1 MAGPMARVGGFMLGL
16 CFLSKRR
23 ALSRAVARR
32 VTSRV
37 LGMCLASSA
46 LGNAAD
52 SAPGAASTGSYQA
65 PATCPSRDEFLRE
78 VLARTSPEAQSVGR
92 SIAQQASIAIHT
104 DASIVRGKL
113 WSAGVEP
120 REVVGATCAEVV
132 QALALVVALQA
143 KRAVQSPG
151 IEGLS
156 ASETTPQSL
165 EPTFANESNRAA
177 AEPTVQ
183 LPPAHPARER
193 SHTAAPPTL
202 VEGASLRL
210 MAGPMRLRQASRTR
224 TARWIWG
231 GGAIAAFGT
240 APVSLYGVSLFVEHQ
255 PVSRLPFSLAIGTEL
270 TPRRTY
276 KIQEES
282 AAFQWL
288 GSRAN
293 VCVRALALAER
304 SGLWLCA
311 EVVGGLTIATGR
323 SSDQITQAR
332 TAYEAWFSSGSATRL
347 RFGLPAA
354 LVLDLA
360 AGLHF
365 PFIRHSTK
373 FSNPDIPVHDTGDL
387 AGFMFLQ
394 LGYGSAGSD
403 PRAAAIAK

>member
-1 MAGPMARVGGFMLGL
+1 MLGL
-16 CFLSKRR
+16 CFLRKGRV
-23 ALSRAVARR
+23 LSRATTRR

-37 LGMCLASSA
+37 LGMCLAWSA
-46 LGNAAD
+46 LGNAAE
-52 SAPGAASTGSYQA
+52 SAPDAATASGYRA

-92 SIAQQASIAIHT
+92 EIAQQVSIAIHA
-104 DASIVRGKL
+104 DASVVRGKL
-113 WSAGVEP
+113 WSATAEP

-143 KRAVQSPG
+143 RRAAKPSSVRGHS
-151 IEGLS
+151 E
-156 ASETTPQSL
+156 SETLPQSL
-165 EPTFANESNRAA
+165 ESTSASEPHAA
-177 AEPTVQ
+177 AADASVQ
-183 LPPAHPARER
+183 APPAQPTPKRSPSSLAAR
-193 SHTAAPPTL
+193 SI
-202 VEGASLRL
+202 EGSSLRL
-210 MAGPMRLRQASRTR
+210 IAGPLRLRSGQPPR
-224 TARWIWG
+224 TAQWLWG
-231 GGAIAAFGT
+231 GGAMAAFGT
-240 APVSLYGVSLFVEHQ
+240 APVSLYGVSLFVERQ
-255 PVSRLPFSLAIGTEL
+255 PVSRLPFSLAVGTEL

-288 GSRAN
+288 ASRAN
-293 VCVRALALAER
+293 ACVRALAFAER

-332 TAYEAWFSSGSATRL
+332 TAYEAWFSSGSAARL

-354 LVLDLA
+354 LSLDLA

-365 PFIRHSTK
+365 PFIRHSTR
-373 FSNPDIPVHDTGDL
+373 FSNPDIPVHETGDL
-387 AGFMFLQ
+387 AGFLFLQ
-394 LGYGSAGSD
+394 IGYGSSGSD